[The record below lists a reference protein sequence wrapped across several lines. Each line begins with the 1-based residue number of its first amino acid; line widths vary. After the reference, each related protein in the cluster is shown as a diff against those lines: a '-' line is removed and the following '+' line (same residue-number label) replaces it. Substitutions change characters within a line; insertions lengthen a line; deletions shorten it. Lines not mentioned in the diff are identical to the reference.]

1 MGVKVREKV
10 KESGVWWVFISH
22 GGRRTSR
29 KVGSEKA
36 ALEVARKIEAKLTLG
51 EAFLQEKKPS
61 VPTLEQYYETYEK
74 PYLEVAVRD
83 TTLRIYNTALQ
94 IHVLPVLGNKRL
106 DEITRLDVERLVTHL
121 LNKRHGKKKRK
132 FTRTTIGIAMR
143 CLTASF
149 NRAIERGFIEKN
161 PTKGT
166 SKLFAQASVRNEEIQ
181 PLTAGEVRL
190 FLHTVLE
197 HSPEHYPLFLCAIHT
212 GMRLG
217 EIAALQWG
225 DIDFNGKFLTVRR
238 NYVEGKIIP
247 FTKTKKLRRIDLS
260 DTLLD
265 ALQELRRRRREKWL
279 KKGSNE
285 VPEWVF
291 CNRRGNPPDMQ
302 NVKNRHFYKC
312 LEKAGLRRIR
322 FHDLRH
328 TFASLLLQDGQPLA
342 YIKDQLGHS
351 SIKLTVDIYGHL
363 EPGANREA
371 VNRLP
376 TLDGPALATEYG
388 QENVAAK

>member
-10 KESGVWWVFISH
+10 KQSGVWWVFISH
-22 GGRRTSR
+22 NGRRTSR

-36 ALEVARKIEAKLTLG
+36 GLEVARKIEAKLTLG
-51 EAFLQEKKPS
+51 ETFLQEKKPS

-74 PYLEVAVRD
+74 PFLDVSVRS
-83 TTLRIYNTALQ
+83 TTRRIYHTSFELHA
-94 IHVLPVLGNKRL
+94 LPVLGNKRL
-106 DEITRLDVERLVTHL
+106 DEITRLDIERLVTHL
-121 LNKRHGKKKRK
+121 LNKRYGEEKNKT
-132 FTRTTIGIAMR
+132 FTRTTIAIAMR
-143 CLTASF
+143 CLTASL

-166 SKLFAQASVRNEEIQ
+166 SKLFAQAAVRNGEIQ
-181 PLTAGEVRL
+181 PLTAQEVRL
-190 FLHTVLE
+190 FLHTILE

-217 EIAALQWG
+217 EVAALQWG
-225 DIDFNGKFLTVRR
+225 DVDFNGKFFTVRR
-238 NYVEGKIIP
+238 NYVEGEIIP

-260 DTLLD
+260 DTLLK
-265 ALQELRRRRREKWL
+265 ALRGLKRKRREEWL
-279 KKGSNE
+279 KKGRSE
-285 VPEWVF
+285 IPEWVF
-291 CNRRGNPPDMQ
+291 CNQQGNPADMQ

-363 EPGANREA
+363 EPGANRGA

-376 TLDGPALATEYG
+376 ALDDPAIADG

>member
-1 MGVKVREKV
+1 MGVKVREKITGSD
-10 KESGVWWVFISH
+10 EWWVFINH
-22 GGRRTSR
+22 AGKRTSR
-29 KVGSEKA
+29 KVGTEKA
-36 ALEVARKIEAKLTLG
+36 ALEVAKKIEAKLILG
-51 EAFLQEKKPS
+51 ESFLQEKKPS
-61 VPTLEQYYETYEK
+61 GPTLEQYYESYEK
-74 PYLEVAVRD
+74 PYLDVSVRS
-83 TTLRIYNTALQ
+83 TTRRIYHNSFEL
-94 IHVLPVLGNKRL
+94 HVLPVLGNKRL
-106 DEITRLDVERLVTHL
+106 DEISRLDIERLVTHL
-121 LNKRHGKKKRK
+121 LNKRYGEEKKK
-132 FTRTTIGIAMR
+132 FTRTTIAIAMR

-166 SKLFAQASVRNEEIQ
+166 SKLFAQAAVRNGEIQ
-181 PLTAGEVRL
+181 PLTADEVRL
-190 FLHTVLE
+190 FLKTVLK
-197 HSPEHYPLFLCAIHT
+197 HSAEHYPLFLCAIHT

-217 EIAALQWG
+217 EVAALQWG
-225 DIDFNGKFLTVRR
+225 DVDFNGKFFTVRR
-238 NYVEGKIIP
+238 NFVEGKVIP

-260 DTLLD
+260 DTLLN
-265 ALQELRRRRREKWL
+265 ALQELKSRRREQWL
-279 KKGSNE
+279 EKGSNE
-285 VPEWVF
+285 IPEWVF
-291 CNRRGNPPDMQ
+291 CNQQGNPADMQ

-328 TFASLLLQDGQPLA
+328 TFASLLIQDAQPLA

-376 TLDGPALATEYG
+376 SLDAPITRTQRRKG
-388 QENVAAK
+388 

>member
-1 MGVKVREKV
+1 MGVKFREKIPGSS
-10 KESGVWWVFISH
+10 EFWVFINH

-36 ALEVARKIEAKLTLG
+36 ALEVAKKIEAKLILG
-51 EAFLQEKKPS
+51 ESFLQEKKPS
-61 VPTLEQYYETYEK
+61 VPTLEEYYNTYER
-74 PYLEVAVRD
+74 PYLEVSVRS
-83 TTLRIYNTALQ
+83 TTRRIYHNSFERHALP
-94 IHVLPVLGNKRL
+94 ILGNKRL
-106 DEITRLDVERLVTHL
+106 DEITRLDIERLVTHL
-121 LNKRHGKKKRK
+121 LNKRYGEEKNKK
-132 FTRTTIGIAMR
+132 FTRTTIAIAMR
-143 CLTASF
+143 CLTASL

-166 SKLFAQASVRNEEIQ
+166 SKLFAQASVRNGEIQ
-181 PLTAGEVRL
+181 PLNADEVRL

-217 EIAALQWG
+217 EVAALQWG
-225 DIDFNGKFLTVRR
+225 DVDFSGKFFTVRR
-238 NYVEGKIIP
+238 NFVEGKIIP

-260 DTLLD
+260 DTLLN
-265 ALQELRRRRREKWL
+265 ALQELKCRRREEWL
-279 KKGSNE
+279 EKGSNE
-285 VPEWVF
+285 IPKWVF
-291 CNRRGNPPDMQ
+291 CNQQGNPADMQ

-376 TLDGPALATEYG
+376 SLDAPVSAED
-388 QENVAAK
+388 EHVAAK

>member
-1 MGVKVREKV
+1 MGVKVREKITGSD
-10 KESGVWWVFISH
+10 EWWVFINH

-36 ALEVARKIEAKLTLG
+36 ALEVAKKIEAKLILG
-51 EAFLQEKKPS
+51 ESFLPEKKPS
-61 VPTLEQYYETYEK
+61 SPTLEEYYKTYER
-74 PYLEVAVRD
+74 PYLEVSVRS
-83 TTLRIYNTALQ
+83 TTRRIYHTSFELHA
-94 IHVLPVLGNKRL
+94 LPVLGNKRL
-106 DEITRLDVERLVTHL
+106 DEITRLDIERLVTHL
-121 LNKRHGKKKRK
+121 LNKRYGEEKNKK
-132 FTRTTIGIAMR
+132 FTRTTIAIAMR
-143 CLTASF
+143 CLTASL

-166 SKLFAQASVRNEEIQ
+166 SKLFAQASVRNGEIQ
-181 PLTAGEVRL
+181 PLNADEVRL
-190 FLHTVLE
+190 FLRTVLE

-217 EIAALQWG
+217 EVAALQWG
-225 DIDFNGKFLTVRR
+225 DVDFNGKFFTVRR
-238 NYVEGKIIP
+238 NYVEGEIVP

-260 DTLLD
+260 DTLLK
-265 ALQELRRRRREKWL
+265 ALRGLKRRRREEWL
-279 KKGSNE
+279 KKGSSE
-285 VPEWVF
+285 IPEWVF
-291 CNRRGNPPDMQ
+291 CNQQGNPADMQ

-376 TLDGPALATEYG
+376 SLDAPVSAED
-388 QENVAAK
+388 EHVAAK